1 LFKTEAEVFIHK
13 KNFEEL
19 FDCKTGNHPEILKKY
34 LQKGITLET
43 ITILDMI
50 LEYVKNF
57 DKKLTDPIWNFV
69 SLRIRKYRP
78 FLNIDVEKYK
88 NVLKEIVL

>member
-1 LFKTEAEVFIHK
+1 
-13 KNFEEL
+13 
-19 FDCKTGNHPEILKKY
+19 
-34 LQKGITLET
+34 
-43 ITILDMI
+43 MI